1 MAADMS
7 EIRQRAKQHEEE
19 IASVQWFTPSE
30 LAARWHVALSTVH
43 AIPIAQLEYKEFGQ
57 GEKLK
62 RRRYRAEWVEAYEA
76 ITPRSVA

>member
-1 MAADMS
+1 MRSLD
-7 EIRQRAKQHEEE
+7 EIRASAKQHEEE
-19 IASVQWFTPSE
+19 IVSVQWFTPSD
-30 LAARWHVALSTVH
+30 LAARWKVSLTTVH
-43 AIPIAQLEYKEFGQ
+43 GIPVDQLQYKEFGQ